1 MTGAR
6 YEIVGAAFDL
16 TSHIRGCR
24 TAPQI
29 LREQGLITR
38 MRRLANRG
46 VTVIDGGDIVGR
58 GHGDAAPT
66 PKYMHELLAFSDDL
80 MARLQQVYVAGGRP
94 VIIGGDHAIAI
105 PSVSAAASY
114 LAHAQGSAA
123 ELGLIWV
130 DAHADLETPET
141 SGSGNIHGMAAA
153 ALLGYGADALCTLA
167 GFRPKVKP
175 QNMVYIGLRD
185 TGFAERALI
194 RAHSIPTFTASD
206 IEKLGI
212 DTVCEHAFA
221 MLARNTAGF
230 VLSFDMDVCDPL
242 EAPGVQ
248 APERGGLRFREA
260 RIIMEYAA
268 AAQKLMALELVEVN
282 PVLDRDFATVK
293 AAIALIEVALGG
305 TII

>member
-1 MTGAR
+1 MTRAG

-16 TSHIRGCR
+16 TSHIRGCGA
-24 TAPQI
+24 APQI
-29 LREQGLITR
+29 LRDQGLSAR
-38 MRRLANRG
+38 MTRLAKQG
-46 VTVIDGGDIVGR
+46 VIAVDGGDIVGPAS
-58 GHGDAAPT
+58 GDATTT
-66 PKYMHELLAFSDDL
+66 PRYMDELLAFSDDL
-80 MARLQQVYVAGGRP
+80 MARLAQVYRAGRRP
-94 VIIGGDHAIAI
+94 VVIGGDHAVAI

-114 LAHAQGSAA
+114 LRHEQGPTAA
-123 ELGLIWV
+123 LGLIWV

-153 ALLGYGADALCTLA
+153 ALLGYGAEALCTLA
-167 GFRPKVKP
+167 GFRPKLHP
-175 QNMVYIGLRD
+175 QNLVYIGLRD

-212 DTVCEHAFA
+212 ATVCERAFA
-221 MLARNTAGF
+221 LMAHNTAGF
-230 VLSFDMDVCDPL
+230 VVSFDMDVCDPL
-242 EAPGVQ
+242 EAPGIQ

-268 AAQKLMALELVEVN
+268 AAEKLMALELVEVN
-282 PVLDRDFATVK
+282 PGLDRDFATVK
-293 AAIALIEVALGG
+293 AAIALIEVALGA